1 MRSWRTALRIARR
14 EARRAR
20 GRALLVVAMIAIPVA
35 ALAFAAVDYDTFDL
49 SPAEQADRRMG
60 SAQAA
65 VSWPF
70 DAAVRQQADTTEL
83 FAISILVPPPGTPA
97 AEPTMDRMLALMPAG
112 TRAVADQHGRLSMRT
127 ATGTGNIPAR
137 MLDYADPLA
146 QGILRQVSGRAPAT
160 VDEVALTPAAR
171 QRLGAGVGDTVRL
184 ADGGRSFRVVGVVE
198 EPNNL
203 RATTIVLHPGALPA
217 AQLSQSRDDLV
228 WLVDTPGPVTWAAV
242 KELNTHGLLAVSR
255 HVLAHPPSQ
264 AERYDEEFGDGSD
277 DQKTAVVLAGGLA
290 MLEIVL
296 LAGPAFAVGA
306 RRRQRDLALVAAAG
320 GTPAHVRRIVLADGV
335 VLGIVA
341 AAAGVAL
348 GVVIAAAGRP
358 LLEEYVEHKRSGA
371 LAFYPL
377 ALAVLA
383 GLALVTG
390 VLAALVPAWISSR
403 QDVVT
408 ALSGRRGITRSRR
421 RWIVV
426 GAALGATGVAV
437 ATAGAFGSNATLIV
451 AGLAI
456 GELGLVLCTPALV
469 GLVSRIGR
477 WLPVAARIALRDASR
492 NRTAAAPA
500 VSAVM
505 AAVVGSLA
513 VAVIVV
519 SNVQR
524 DHDDYDAAGPLGTV
538 VVQSNG
544 GGGKGSAGETL
555 SPQELATV
563 RGTLPVSQVYQVSA
577 AWCDEPCRITPKM
590 PVARQCPYSS
600 NVFDRDPTPAEQRA
614 ARRDSR
620 CDGASDRYVY
630 FGSFGFSE
638 VMTFVVDPA
647 TIGAVFE
654 VAQGDVEQAA
664 AALRSGSVVVDDP
677 RYVDNGRVTL
687 TIRTGPRTDGAR
699 EVTVP
704 AFAMPHRLRT
714 PLALMT
720 AQTATS
726 LGLKAS
732 PLATL
737 ASTSRMPTVAEQD
750 RLQAALGNGFYVY
763 VERGPGSSNAGLLVL
778 AVVAGVIALA
788 AAAIATGL
796 AAADGRAD
804 LTTLAA
810 VGASP
815 RLRRALSLSQSGVI
829 AGLGSLIGAVAGVG
843 ASTAILAALNRA
855 NAGVWP
861 APTPYPI
868 IVPWSNVA
876 IAVLVVPAV
885 AMLGA
890 GLLTRSRLPIERRL

>member
-20 GRALLVVAMIAIPVA
+20 GRAILVIAMIAVPVA
-35 ALAFAAVDYDTFDL
+35 ALAFAAVNYDTFDL

-70 DAAVRQQADTTEL
+70 DAAVHQDSNSTEL
-83 FAISILVPPPGTPA
+83 FATSILVPPPGTRP
-97 AEPTMDRMLALMPAG
+97 AEPTMDRMLALLPAG
-112 TRAVADQHGRLSMRT
+112 SRAIADQRGRLSMQT
-127 ATGTGNIPAR
+127 ATGIGNIPAR
-137 MLDYADPLA
+137 MLAYADPLA
-146 QGILRQVSGRAPAT
+146 HGILRQVSGRAPAT
-160 VDEVALTPAAR
+160 VDEVALTRAAR

-184 ADGGRSFRVVGVVE
+184 ADSGRTFRVVGIVE
-198 EPNNL
+198 EPNDL
-203 RATTIVLHPGALPA
+203 KATTIVLRPGALPA
-217 AQLSQSRDDLV
+217 DQLSQSRNDLV
-228 WLVDTPGPVTWAAV
+228 WLVDTPGPVTWTAV
-242 KELNTHGLLAVSR
+242 KELNRHGLLAVSR
-255 HVLAHPPSQ
+255 HVLAHQPSQ
-264 AERYDEEFGDGSD
+264 AQRYPEEFNGDSD
-277 DQKTAVVLAGGLA
+277 DKTAVVLVAGLA

-335 VLGIVA
+335 VLGAAA

-348 GVVIAAAGRP
+348 GVLVAAAGRP
-358 LLEEYVEHKRSGA
+358 LLEEYVQHKRSGA
-371 LAFYPL
+371 LSFYPL
-377 ALAVLA
+377 ALAVLG

-421 RWIVV
+421 RWIVAGGV
-426 GAALGATGVAV
+426 LAACGIAV
-437 ATAGAFGSNATLIV
+437 ATAGGVGSNATLIV

-456 GELGLVLCTPALV
+456 GELGLVLCTPSVV
-469 GLVSRIGR
+469 GLVSRAGR

-505 AAVVGSLA
+505 AAVIGSLA
-513 VAVIVV
+513 VAVIAV
-519 SNVQR
+519 SSDQR
-524 DHDDYDAAGPLGTV
+524 NHDDYAAAGPLGTV
-538 VVQSNG
+538 LLQSNE
-544 GGGKGSAGETL
+544 GGGKGSAAGAL
-555 SPQELATV
+555 SQQELATV
-563 RGTLPVSQVYQVSA
+563 RSNLPVTQFHQVSM

-590 PVARQCPYSS
+590 PAALQCPYSS
-600 NVFDRDPTPAEQRA
+600 SVLDRDPTPAEQRA

-620 CDGASDRYVY
+620 CDGVGGRYSY
-630 FGSFGFSE
+630 FSVVGFSD
-638 VMTFVVDPA
+638 MATFVVDPA
-647 TIGAVFE
+647 TAGAVFE
-654 VAQGDVEQAA
+654 VPQSDVEQVA

-687 TIRTGPRTDGAR
+687 TVRTGRDTAR
-699 EVTVP
+699 EVTAP
-704 AFAMPHRLRT
+704 GFAMPHRLRT
-714 PLALMT
+714 SLALMT
-720 AQTATS
+720 EQTAAS

-750 RLQAALGNGFYVY
+750 RLQAALGNGFFVY
-763 VERGPGSSNAGLLVL
+763 VERGPGSGNAGLLVL
-778 AVVAGVIALA
+778 AIVAGVIALA

-855 NAGVWP
+855 NASVWP
-861 APTPYPI
+861 EPTPYPI